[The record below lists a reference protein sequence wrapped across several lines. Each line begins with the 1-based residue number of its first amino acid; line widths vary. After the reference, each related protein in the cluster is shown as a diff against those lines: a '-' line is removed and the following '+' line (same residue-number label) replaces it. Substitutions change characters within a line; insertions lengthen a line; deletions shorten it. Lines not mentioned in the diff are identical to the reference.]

1 MNRLG
6 IFATV
11 LVSAIL
17 LVGCKTAPILN
28 VQDAPVTVATGQKAT
43 MASVESAII
52 RAGGSLGW
60 VMKIE
65 KPGLIVGTLSLRTHV
80 AVVEIPFSATTY
92 SIIYRSS
99 VNLEQQGGNIHSNY
113 NGWITNLNQAIQR
126 QLLI

>member
-1 MNRLG
+1 MDRLG

-11 LVSAIL
+11 LVSALL

-28 VQDAPVTVATGQKAT
+28 VQDAPVNVATGQKAT

-80 AVVEIPFSATTY
+80 AVVEIPFSATNY